1 MPILTLT
8 GCPPEPLGNYLKA
21 LGVFRLVA
29 EQADPSARAWWE
41 GGLLRLQS
49 SFREEDDLHGFFRDN
64 FEPSP
69 LPSPWSVNSG
79 WWPPNNPGDGASE
92 DKRGGDKRGGPFR
105 AFQKLARSTLPRLA
119 GFGRCEREIREL
131 LGEAQDG
138 SVEILGPSARKLL
151 TRIESPTKK
160 QRARAELLRRLRNTS
175 KENSAL
181 RWFDAVGVLGTGD
194 EGPTWFPILGDGAL
208 EGVNSFVGNFY
219 KFLSEHIPVETPDE
233 FWSTDQGYLS
243 SQRLMSALFDKPS
256 VQQQQKDAAAGFYFP
271 GLMEAPNV
279 GQKFVAD
286 PKKRANPWDFILAM
300 EGILSWSVAT
310 GRRLEAIGRS
320 EPSFPFFCKSG
331 IGGNNS
337 LGPTEMDGGPNAK
350 TRGELWLPLW
360 NSPATYTEIDRLLVE
375 GRVTVGERTATRSI
389 DFALALA
396 MVGSERGIVAFAR
409 TGLLQRSG
417 SGDNL
422 TTLAVPLGI
431 WTPHRLPN
439 AALVDEIN
447 QFLLRVTRVLVL
459 HPQQP
464 RRLVLA
470 REQLETELIA
480 FATLTQEAPGCLLKV
495 LLAASRLERELA
507 VTSGKVKFP
516 QGESVETRLIEP
528 VEPLP
533 NWARSA
539 LLAEDS
545 GVLFDRENPVE
556 CRLAVAIASLVPW
569 GEGATGRAWAV
580 GPIRE
585 NLLRVTSQ
593 EKSWTWDATS
603 GSAVWSRGIPL
614 MTNLTAVLHRR
625 LLDAQSAAAE
635 GLPLWSFRGASF
647 SDLLALWFGTVNEVR
662 LVELIHAFALIDF
675 GNADDNQIS
684 AWQVEHDATPDLSPS
699 GVWFYGDE
707 PRLSIPPTLDG
718 IPDSEVSAALAL
730 PRAYSLL
737 KLCFLGGRMPAKPAE
752 KIACR
757 RSGGERYPLAAGR
770 ILNLLLAEQGDE
782 ALRLAAQQL
791 RASGYA
797 PLIRDSD
804 LRSAEFTLTAEE
816 CRRLA
821 GLLLIPARRGG
832 VLAALSIKSEN

>member
-1 MPILTLT
+1 
-8 GCPPEPLGNYLKA
+8 
-21 LGVFRLVA
+21 
-29 EQADPSARAWWE
+29 
-41 GGLLRLQS
+41 LQS
-49 SFREEDDLHGFFRDN
+49 TFGERDELHGWFRDQYA
-64 FEPSP
+64 PSP
-69 LPSPWSVNSG
+69 HPSPWSVNSG
-79 WWPPNNPGDGASE
+79 WWAPNKLGDRASE

-105 AFQKLARSTLPRLA
+105 AFQKLARSKLPRMA
-119 GFGRCEREIREL
+119 TFGRCESEIREL
-131 LGEAQDG
+131 LGEAQHE
-138 SVEILGPSARKLL
+138 SAETPGPAARQLL
-151 TRIESPTKK
+151 LLIESPTKK
-160 QRARAELLRRLRNTS
+160 KRARAELLRRLRNTS
-175 KENSAL
+175 EESSAL
-181 RWFDAVGVLGTGD
+181 RWFDAVGVLGTD
-194 EGPTWFPILGDGAL
+194 DEEGPSWFPILGDGAL
-208 EGVNSFVGNFY
+208 EGVNSFIGNFY
-219 KFLSEHIPVETPDE
+219 KFLSEHLPVESPDQ
-233 FWSTDQGYLS
+233 FWDSEQGHLS
-243 SQRLMSALFDKPS
+243 SRRLISALFGTPS

-300 EGILSWSVAT
+300 EGMLSWSVAT
-310 GRRLEAIGRS
+310 GRRLEATGRS

-331 IGGNNS
+331 VGGNNS

-360 NSPATYTEIDRLLVE
+360 NSPATYTEIERLLVE
-375 GRVTVGERTATRSI
+375 GRVTVGQRTATRSI
-389 DFALALA
+389 DFALAMA
-396 MVGSERGIVAFAR
+396 MVGSERGINAFAR

-431 WTPHRLPN
+431 WTPQRLPN
-439 AALVDEIN
+439 AALADEISP
-447 QFLLRVTRVLVL
+447 FLLRVARVLVL

-464 RRLVLA
+464 RRLVRA
-470 REQLETELIA
+470 REQLETAFLA
-480 FATLTQEAPGCLLKV
+480 FATLTQEAPGCLLNV

-507 VTSGKVKFP
+507 VTGGKVKFP
-516 QGESVETRLIEP
+516 KGDSVETRLIEP
-528 VEPLP
+528 VDPLP
-533 NWARSA
+533 NWSRSA

-545 GVLFDRENPVE
+545 GVLFDRENPAE
-556 CRLAVAIASLVPW
+556 CRLAVAIASLMPW

-585 NLLRVTSQ
+585 NLLPVTSQ
-593 EKSWTWDATS
+593 EKSWTWNASS
-603 GSAVWSRGIPL
+603 GSAVWSRGNPL

-625 LLDAQSAAAE
+625 LLDAQSAAGE
-635 GLPLWSFRGASF
+635 GLPLWSFRGAAF
-647 SDLLALWFGTVNEVR
+647 SDLLALWFGTVNEAR
-662 LVELIHAFALIDF
+662 LVELIHAFALINF

-699 GVWFYGDE
+699 GVWFHGDE
-707 PRLSIPPTLDG
+707 PRLGIPPTLDG

-737 KLCFLGGRMPAKPAE
+737 KLCFLGGRLPAKPTE
-752 KIACR
+752 KIAAR
-757 RSGGERYPLAAGR
+757 RSGGERHPLAAGR

-797 PLIRDSD
+797 PLIRDAD
-804 LRSAEFTLTAEE
+804 LRSAEFTLTVEE

-821 GLLLIPARRGG
+821 GLLLIPVRRGG
-832 VLAALSIKSEN
+832 VLAALSIKSGN